1 MRGFTAIEMMI
12 VVVIVAILTA
22 IAVPNMLAMIRNQ
35 RIKTAAFDMFASL
48 NFARSEAVKRNSA
61 VTLTP
66 TDAADWV
73 KGWTI
78 TDANGNVLR
87 TEGNRRGT
95 TINTLSVAELTVVGP
110 ATVVFARSGR
120 LGGAAGTFNFSAT
133 STAMTRCI
141 TVELSGRPIT
151 C

>member
-1 MRGFTAIEMMI
+1 MRGFTAIEMMV

-35 RIKTAAFDMFASL
+35 RIKTAAFDVFASL
-48 NFARSEAVKRNSA
+48 TFARSEAVKRNSA

-66 TDAADWV
+66 NAGDWV

-78 TDANGNVLR
+78 TDANGNVLK
-87 TEGNRRGT
+87 TENDRK
-95 TINTLSVAELTVVGP
+95 LSAAELTVVGP
-110 ATVVFARSGR
+110 ATVVFARNGR
-120 LGGAAGTFNFSAT
+120 LGGAAGNFNFSAT
-133 STAMTRCI
+133 STSMTRCI
-141 TVELSGRPIT
+141 NVELSGRPIT